1 MLWTLL
7 NSLLFLGAGSA
18 VAYLVLFAAAARWG
32 AGPNRSP
39 RPSSWPR
46 LVVYVPAY
54 EEDAVIV
61 DTARRA
67 AEHDY
72 PGAFEVVVIADSL
85 RPDTMAA
92 LDELPTTVVPID
104 VEESTKGTALNRGLD
119 ATPSDK
125 YDAAVVLD
133 ADNVMAP
140 GFLRQVARSVAD
152 GTRVVQGR
160 RVAKNHDT
168 ALARLDGASE
178 AINNQIFRRGHRAL
192 GLSAALIG
200 SGMALEMDLFRRF
213 MGAIDTPDGF
223 DKELEL
229 RLLRA
234 GTRIEY
240 APDAVVYD
248 EKVRADAVFV
258 DQRRRWIGAQARYLR
273 QHFAE
278 GLRALVQGGPLDYVD
293 KVAQMLLPPRALL
306 LAILPALAVA
316 NAAVGSI
323 GWAGAWVG
331 GTVLLAAGLVAAVP
345 ADRDDLSVA
354 SLLSAL
360 PRGVWLGL
368 RALLRSREGLAPNT
382 TTPHHTSQASAP
394 SS

>member
-32 AGPNRSP
+32 GGPNRSP

-46 LVVYVPAY
+46 LAVYIPAY
-54 EEDAVIV
+54 KEDAVIV

-72 PGAFEVVVIADSL
+72 PGVFEVVVIADSL

-92 LDELPTTVVPID
+92 LDELPVTVVPLD
-104 VEESTKGTALNRGLD
+104 VEESTKATALKHGLD
-119 ATPSDK
+119 ATPPDK

-140 GFLRQVARSVAD
+140 GFLEQVVRPLAD
-152 GTRVVQGR
+152 GARAVQGR

-168 ALARLDGASE
+168 ALARLDGVSE
-178 AINNQIFRRGHRAL
+178 AINNQIFRRGHHAL

-200 SGMALEMDLFRRF
+200 SGMALGMDLFRRF

-229 RLLRA
+229 RLLRE
-234 GTRIEY
+234 GIRIEY

-273 QHFAE
+273 RHVRG
-278 GLRALVQGGPLDYVD
+278 GLRALVRGGPFDYVD
-293 KVAQMLLPPRALL
+293 KVVQMLLPPRALL
-306 LAILPALAVA
+306 VASLPLISLGNLLAGAL
-316 NAAVGSI
+316 
-323 GWAGAWVG
+323 GWAGAWG
-331 GTVLLAAGLVAAVP
+331 GLSGLLAAGLFAAVP

>member
-1 MLWTLL
+1 
-7 NSLLFLGAGSA
+7 
-18 VAYLVLFAAAARWG
+18 
-32 AGPNRSP
+32 
-39 RPSSWPR
+39 
-46 LVVYVPAY
+46 
-54 EEDAVIV
+54 
-61 DTARRA
+61 
-67 AEHDY
+67 
-72 PGAFEVVVIADSL
+72 
-85 RPDTMAA
+85 
-92 LDELPTTVVPID
+92 
-104 VEESTKGTALNRGLD
+104 
-119 ATPSDK
+119 
-125 YDAAVVLD
+125 
-133 ADNVMAP
+133 
-140 GFLRQVARSVAD
+140 
-152 GTRVVQGR
+152 
-160 RVAKNHDT
+160 
-168 ALARLDGASE
+168 
-178 AINNQIFRRGHRAL
+178 
-192 GLSAALIG
+192 
-200 SGMALEMDLFRRF
+200 

-273 QHFAE
+273 RHFAE
-278 GLRALVQGGPLDYVD
+278 GLRALARGGPLDYVD

-306 LAILPALAVA
+306 LAMLPALAVA

-323 GWAGAWVG
+323 GWAGAWAG
-331 GTVLLAAGLVAAVP
+331 GAALLAAGLVAAVP

-368 RALLRSREGLAPNT
+368 CAFFRSREELTPNT
-382 TTPHHTSQASAP
+382 TTPHHASQASAP